1 MSTVVEHEASM
12 GVRGVPHAT
21 TSLVGRTGE
30 AAAILALVADAG
42 VRLITLVGP
51 GGVGKTRLAAVVAQH
66 APDQFPDGVAFV
78 DLAAITDPALVPT
91 VISATL
97 GLPDRGPDS
106 CSTVLI
112 NHVSPRRMLLVL
124 DNLEHL
130 LPAVSLVSDLLAAAP
145 GLTVLATSRVL
156 LRLSGE
162 HAYPV
167 PPLDVPTVRP
177 GALLDQ
183 FAQSDAV
190 RLFLDRARAVRPALE
205 LNDETAKAIAR
216 ICELLD
222 GLPLAIELAAARANV
237 LSPQAMVSRLE
248 RRLPLLTGGAR
259 DRPLR
264 QQTMQDAIAWS
275 FDLLTADEQALF
287 RRLSI
292 FVGSFTLGAAEAV
305 TGAFNQP
312 GIDVLE
318 GIGSLVDKSLLRA
331 WDDDDESPRFA
342 MLETI
347 REYALEQL
355 EQAGEAAATADAH
368 ADWFLALA
376 GRADA
381 VSYTPGAPA
390 WYGRLKPDR
399 PNFRAALAWLH
410 AHDPDHRF
418 IELSALLGRFW
429 YKWERFTEGLTWLEA
444 AVAIARRQAPSR
456 TRAELLDNLGK
467 LTSVRTRHMSPIAY
481 FAESLE
487 TWVAVGDARGIARE
501 TITLAEG
508 YRLAMDAE
516 RAIPLYE
523 RGLEL
528 ISAFPAET
536 SWRSTALRGLATVQ
550 LQRGNVDRAEQLF
563 EQSFAV
569 ALESD
574 VAWSIGTA
582 HHGLGQIAS
591 LRGHHAAA
599 ITHFVASIRIMRD
612 LHDRLAL
619 LLAIPALG
627 DALVQA
633 AQFER
638 AAHIFGASDAF
649 SETLPDVEG
658 TREMLSCYV
667 PVIATARARLGQAA
681 YSTAWAIG
689 RGQPVADLVAFAL
702 AQAQA
707 ALADLAGQVP
717 EPRRP
722 ALPGGLSEREAE
734 VLRLAAAGLSNV
746 EMAERLYLSPH
757 TIRAHLQ
764 RIYAKLEVENRAAAV
779 RFAVENGM
787 V

>member
-1 MSTVVEHEASM
+1 MSTVIEHDAST
-12 GVRGVPHAT
+12 GVRGLPHAT
-21 TSLVGRTGE
+21 TSLIGRIDE
-30 AAAILALVADAG
+30 AAAALELIASPDA
-42 VRLITLVGP
+42 RLITLVGP
-51 GGVGKTRLAAVVAQH
+51 GGVGKTRLASYVAVQAL
-66 APDQFPDGVAFV
+66 DLFPDGVAFV
-78 DLAAITDPALVPT
+78 NLAAISDPSLVPT
-91 VISATL
+91 VIGATL
-97 GLPDRGPDS
+97 GLPDRGPNS
-106 CSTVLI
+106 CSALLI
-112 NHVSPRRMLLVL
+112 SFVAPQRMLLVL
-124 DNLEHL
+124 DNVEHL
-130 LPAVSLVSDLLAAAP
+130 LSGVALISDLLAAAP

-167 PPLDVPTVRP
+167 PTLAIPKIRT
-177 GALLDQ
+177 GTSLDQ

-205 LNDETAKAIAR
+205 LNDETAAAVVR
-216 ICELLD
+216 ICQLLD
-222 GLPLAIELAAARANV
+222 GLPLAIELAAARSNV

-275 FDLLTADEQALF
+275 FGLLTADEQALF

-292 FVGSFTLGAAEAV
+292 FVCSFTLEAADAV
-305 TGAFNQP
+305 TGAFDRN
-312 GIDVLE
+312 GVDILE

-331 WDDDDESPRFA
+331 GDQHDEMPRFA

-355 EQAGEAAATADAH
+355 ERAGEGSRAADAH

-376 GRADA
+376 QRADA
-381 VSYTPGAPA
+381 VAYSPEAPA
-390 WYGRLKPDR
+390 WYDRLAPDR

-410 AHDPDHRF
+410 THDPDHRF

-429 YKWERFTEGLTWLEA
+429 YKWERYTEGLSWLEK
-444 AVAIARRQAPSR
+444 AVAIARRQAPSQ
-456 TRAELLDNLGK
+456 TLAVLLDNLGK
-467 LTSVRTRHMSPIAY
+467 LTSVRNKHTSPITY

-487 TWVAVGDARGIARE
+487 TWVAIGDARGIARE

-508 YRLAMDAE
+508 YRLAMESE

-523 RGLEL
+523 RGLDL
-528 ISAFPAET
+528 LSAFPAET
-536 SWRSTALRGLATVQ
+536 SWRSTALRGLATVE
-550 LQRGNVDRAEQLF
+550 LQCGNVDGAEPLF
-563 EQSFAV
+563 EEAFAV

-591 LRGHHAAA
+591 LRGRHAAA
-599 ITHFVASIRIMRD
+599 ITHFVASIGIMRD
-612 LHDRLAL
+612 LRDRLSL
-619 LLAIPALG
+619 LFAIPALAE
-627 DALVQA
+627 ALVQA
-633 AQFER
+633 AQFEQ
-638 AAHIFGASDAF
+638 AAHVFGATEAF
-649 SETLPDVEG
+649 SETLPEVEG
-658 TREMLSCYV
+658 MRELLSCYD
-667 PVIATARARLGQAA
+667 PAIATARMRLGEPA
-681 YSTAWAIG
+681 YSAAWAIG
-689 RGQPVADLVAFAL
+689 RGQPVAEIVAFAI
-702 AQAQA
+702 AQAGT
-707 ALADLAGQVP
+707 ALADLAGKEPV
-717 EPRRP
+717 PRRA

-764 RIYAKLEVENRAAAV
+764 RIYAKLEVENRAAAA
-779 RFAVENGM
+779 RFAVENGLL
-787 V
+787 